1 MDQHKEQMGK
11 FLETL
16 SSSKTSCVVPD
27 KKYAEIVNVIKDP
40 FGYKN
45 RLFRCKV
52 KVKGYQIMDLP
63 GLGVKDASVIPNKES
78 SKGETSLGF
87 LRVIPES
94 KVYDVMQQETIFLP
108 IFLIIRFQISLQ
120 NQQEGHHKSWIKQ
133 LITSCCQLRRI
144 RNMMLT
150 FLVSFNKLN
159 IG

>member
-1 MDQHKEQMGK
+1 M
-11 FLETL
+11 
-16 SSSKTSCVVPD
+16 PD

-63 GLGVKDASVIPNKES
+63 GLGVKDALVIPNKES